1 MDNLFRCENLT
12 KHFGGVKALNSID
25 LTINTDEILGIIG
38 PNGAGKTTLFNLIT
52 GYYPPTLGQLYVH
65 GKQVTGTPVH
75 TMCSIGLSRTFQ
87 NIRLFTAMSVIDNVV
102 TGMHTKIKSDL
113 LGTIFNTRRKRVE
126 DKRAREKAFEILRY
140 LGIEKDADTLAG
152 NLSYGKQ
159 RKVEIARA
167 LANEPL
173 ILLLDEPSAGMNPQE
188 TLELMQLIK
197 GIQKKG
203 PTVVVIEHNMQLIM
217 GISDR
222 VAVLNF
228 GEKICEGD
236 PATVQSD
243 ACVVEAY
250 LGSEKDQ

>member
-1 MDNLFRCENLT
+1 MDILFRCENLT
-12 KHFGGVKALNSID
+12 KHFGGVKALSGID
-25 LTINTDEILGIIG
+25 LQINSGEILGIIG

-52 GYYPPTLGQLYVH
+52 GYYPPTSGHLYFN
-65 GKQVTGTPVH
+65 GKKVTGTPVH
-75 TMCSIGLSRTFQ
+75 KMCRLGLSRTFQ
-87 NIRLFTAMSVIDNVV
+87 NIRLFSAMSVIDNVV
-102 TGMHTKIKSDL
+102 TGMHTKITDRL
-113 LGTIFNTRRKRVE
+113 LGTVFNTQRKRNE
-126 DKRAREKAFEILRY
+126 DSRAYEKAFDILRY
-140 LGIEKDADTLAG
+140 LGIEKDAEQVAS

-188 TLELMQLIK
+188 TIELMQLIQ

-222 VAVLNF
+222 VSVLNF

-236 PATVQSD
+236 PAYIQND

-250 LGSEKDQ
+250 LGVEEDQ